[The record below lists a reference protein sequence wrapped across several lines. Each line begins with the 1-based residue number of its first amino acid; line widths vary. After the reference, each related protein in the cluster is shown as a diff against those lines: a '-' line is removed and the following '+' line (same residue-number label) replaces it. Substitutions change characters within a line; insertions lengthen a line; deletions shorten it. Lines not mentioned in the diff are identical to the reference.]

1 MGIVGICPAFNCA
14 SKCFTSSRDLALAMA
29 AYSKLYS
36 ELYNIYDR
44 KSSLTLIAAI
54 CSEDGPP
61 LGASFLAGGPSPGT
75 KLQ

>member
-1 MGIVGICPAFNCA
+1 
-14 SKCFTSSRDLALAMA
+14 MA